1 MSDDRTSFVDNDRS
15 ACLCGQGG
23 GSYVACVLV
32 AADGSQDLVLVDWEL
47 IGDGRHTYNRTMP
60 EVIHEQAGALPLE
73 FVRRLAVSRR
83 RERRTIHRCGW
94 PTKTTGRPCRIEVS
108 RPDQPCGL
116 HRHQAALDLLA
127 DQLGAKP
134 TNPEGDNA

>member
-1 MSDDRTSFVDNDRS
+1 MTDHQQHGDFIDPDHT
-15 ACLCGQGG
+15 ACLCDVGNPD
-23 GSYVACVLV
+23 YVA
-32 AADGSQDLVLVDWEL
+32 AIAIGPDGDQRLILAKRDA
-47 IGDGRHTYNRTMP
+47 IGDPDVRYDPNSVG
-60 EVIHEQAGALPLE
+60 VAHEQLGPLPLE
-73 FVRRLAVSRR
+73 FVRRITISSRM
-83 RERRTIHRCGW
+83 HRCGR